1 MPKKRKSGKVASY
14 VKLLGITIEREIRFD
29 ELVSQLCSTACR
41 KLSALSRMSNFLS
54 FDKRRIRFKAFLQ
67 SQFKYCALTWM
78 LHSRYNNK
86 QINRLNEEA
95 LRIAYGEYEL

>member
-1 MPKKRKSGKVASY
+1 MPKKKKSGKVASY

-29 ELVSQLCSTACR
+29 GRVSQLCSTTCR
-41 KLSALSRMSNFLS
+41 KLSVLSRMSNFLS
-54 FDKRRIRFKAFLQ
+54 FDKRRILFKAFLQ
-67 SQFKYCALTWM
+67 SQFKYCPLNWM